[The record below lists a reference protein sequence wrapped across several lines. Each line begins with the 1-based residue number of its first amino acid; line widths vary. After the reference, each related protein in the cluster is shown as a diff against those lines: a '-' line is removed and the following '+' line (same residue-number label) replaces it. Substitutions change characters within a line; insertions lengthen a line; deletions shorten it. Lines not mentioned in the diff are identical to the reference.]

1 MKPKKKSFDCVE
13 MKNRIQAKLQRE
25 EAKYGKE
32 EAARRR
38 RARVLADPI
47 LSRFFR
53 DQPAT
58 SVPALRATKR
68 VAGRRS

>member
-13 MKNRIQAKLQRE
+13 MKNRIQAKLRRE

-38 RARVLADPI
+38 WQRVMDNPI
-47 LSRFFR
+47 LAKFVRTH
-53 DQPAT
+53 PAT
-58 SVPALRATKR
+58 NAPEPAPVKRA
-68 VAGRRS
+68 AGRRS